1 MTAIQVIRS
10 IDTTTEQGQ
19 AELDAFLS
27 TLKAETIQEER
38 AARFWIFSNLW
49 LAARDGV
56 RGRAG
61 KTCSADG
68 PRGE

>member
-38 AARFWIFSNLW
+38 AARFWIFSNL
-49 LAARDGV
+49 
-56 RGRAG
+56 
-61 KTCSADG
+61 
-68 PRGE
+68 